1 MQQNSFKNPIE
12 DKKLIIAGILVFY
25 FIVVLFISFL
35 YMLHRLSPVT
45 AAVVIILFS
54 GVYYPQFLIIKK
66 IINGDKIT
74 ILDDAIKINEQ
85 IVEFNTIEDY
95 RIEEKNPRV
104 VFVINAQTVV
114 FYEGIFHLKLTGGT
128 GISFSVTGSEKIA
141 LLKKFFDE
149 LLNHY

>member
-25 FIVVLFISFL
+25 FIVVLFVALL
-35 YMLHRLSPVT
+35 YMLHRLTPVT
-45 AAVVIILFS
+45 AAAAVALFS
-54 GVYYPQFLIIKK
+54 GVYCPQFLIIKK

-74 ILDDAIKINEQ
+74 ILDDALKINEQ
-85 IVEFNTIEDY
+85 IVGFNTIEDY

-114 FYEGIFHLKLTGGT
+114 FYEGIFHLKLTDGT